1 MEFMLVFVGF
11 FSRANLF
18 FLFFAEIYDFTEMY
32 RYATYWLLQIY
43 TTTGY
48 GDIKATNVGEVMA
61 CVMLMIL
68 SKIQVV
74 YKIGLLIAT
83 QTNKRT
89 RQEAFEEKLQVIVN
103 IAS

>member
-1 MEFMLVFVGF
+1 MFD
-11 FSRANLF
+11 FSAGLIF
-18 FLFFAEIYDFTEMY
+18 FLSFAEIYDFTEMY

-48 GDIKATNVGEVMA
+48 GDIKPTNLGEVTA
-61 CVMLMIL
+61 LVMLMIL

-103 IAS
+103 ITS